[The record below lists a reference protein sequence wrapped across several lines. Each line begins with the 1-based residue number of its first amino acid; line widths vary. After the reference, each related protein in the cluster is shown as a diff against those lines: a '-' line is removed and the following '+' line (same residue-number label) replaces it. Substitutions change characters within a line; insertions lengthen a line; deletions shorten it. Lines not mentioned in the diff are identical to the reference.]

1 MHTIDLLRGQG
12 IPAKATPGSAAI
24 LVITVAVP
32 FVVAIWMLDWYLQDR
47 TIISIDRQAI
57 AKEQATI
64 DKLAQAVELKE
75 SLEKKRGLIG
85 KRLSEVSSCIGGY
98 IQWSPVLVTLVKDMP
113 GKMVMSELSADSK
126 SIRKTVPKD
135 NDPNRPVKI
144 TVSQRTLALD
154 ITGNLPGNYDKIVKD
169 YRSRLKSSDILASK
183 LKDIIVS
190 QKPGG
195 SGDDKTV
202 SYTMDFTFESGS

>member
-12 IPAKATPGSAAI
+12 VPAKTTPGSVAI
-24 LVITVAVP
+24 VIVTVAVP
-32 FVVAIWMLDWYLQDR
+32 FVVAMWMLDWYLQNR
-47 TIISIDRQAI
+47 TIISIDSQAI
-57 AKEQATI
+57 AKEQETI

-75 SLEKKRGLIG
+75 SLEKKRNLIG

-98 IQWSPVLVTLVKDMP
+98 IQWSPVLVTLVKNMP
-113 GKMVMSELSADSK
+113 GKMVMSELSAESK
-126 SIRKTVPKD
+126 RVKKSVPKD
-135 NDPNRPVKI
+135 NDPNRPVSI

-154 ITGNLPGNYDKIVKD
+154 ITGSLPGNYDQIVKD
-169 YRSRLKSSDILASK
+169 YRNRLKSSDMLAPK
-183 LKDIIVS
+183 LKDIVVS

-202 SYTMDFTFESGS
+202 SYTMNFIFEYGS

>member
-1 MHTIDLLRGQG
+1 MHTIDLLKGQG
-12 IPAKATPGSAAI
+12 IPAKTTPGTTAI
-24 LVITVAVP
+24 LVITVVVP
-32 FVVAIWMLDWYLQDR
+32 FVVAMWTLDWYLQNR

-57 AKEQATI
+57 AKEQAAI

-75 SLEKKRGLIG
+75 SLEKKRSLIG

-113 GKMVMSELSADSK
+113 GEMVMSELSADSK
-126 SIRKTVPKD
+126 RIRKTVPKD
-135 NDPNRPVKI
+135 NDPNRPVK
-144 TVSQRTLALD
+144 VAYSQRTLALD
-154 ITGNLPGNYDKIVKD
+154 ITGNLPGNYDQIVKD
-169 YRSRLKSSDILASK
+169 YRNRLKSSAMLAPK
-183 LKDIIVS
+183 LKDIVVS

-202 SYTMDFTFESGS
+202 SYMMNFIFEPGS

>member
-32 FVVAIWMLDWYLQDR
+32 FVVAIWMLDWYLQNI

-64 DKLAQAVELKE
+64 DKLAPAVELKE

-113 GKMVMSELSADSK
+113 GKMVMSELSAESK

-135 NDPNRPVKI
+135 NDPNRPVKV
-144 TVSQRTLALD
+144 TYSQRTLALD
-154 ITGNLPGNYDKIVKD
+154 ITGNLPGNYDQIVKD
-169 YRSRLKSSDILASK
+169 YRNRLKSSDMLAPK

-202 SYTMDFTFESGS
+202 SYTMDFIFESGS